1 MTEGNTTMTSV
12 ITRLEDRVAI
22 VTGGAH
28 GIGRVYALRLAAE
41 GAKVVI
47 ADLDTEGAEAV
58 ATEIKEGGGEALG
71 VYCDV
76 ADEDAIEAVAAAT
89 VEAYGRIDILINN
102 ASMFSVV
109 PMSRVGFE
117 DISRE
122 EWTKMMDVNVA
133 GTWLACKAVV
143 PEMRKNGYGKIVN
156 ISSGVVFKGVPM
168 RVHYV
173 ASKSAIIGFTRTLAR
188 EVGDDGITV
197 NCIAPGGTLSEENPS
212 EQVLAAR
219 QKKTGDRAIKRVQLP
234 EDLAGA
240 VAFFASDDSA
250 FITGQTLVVD
260 GGSVMH

>member
-1 MTEGNTTMTSV
+1 MHSLCS
-12 ITRLEDRVAI
+12 RLENRVAI

-47 ADLDTEGAEAV
+47 ADLDLAGAESV
-58 ATEIKEGGGEALG
+58 AAEIEADGGAAMG
-71 VYCDV
+71 VSCDIT
-76 ADEDAIEAVAAAT
+76 DEDALAAMVTKAVAA
-89 VEAYGRIDILINN
+89 YGSVDILVNN

-117 DISRE
+117 EISRD
-122 EWTKMMDVNVA
+122 EWARMMDVNVA

-143 PEMRKNGYGKIVN
+143 PEMRKRGYGRIVN
-156 ISSGVVFKGVPM
+156 ISSGVVFKGVPT

-173 ASKSAIIGFTRTLAR
+173 ASKAAVIGFTRTLAR
-188 EVGDDGITV
+188 EVGGDGITV
-197 NCIAPGGTLSEENPS
+197 NCIAPGGTLSEENPTP
-212 EQVLAAR
+212 EVLEAR
-219 QKKTGDRAIKRVQLP
+219 QKKTGDRAIKRVQVP

-240 VAFFASDDSA
+240 VAFLASDDSA

>member
-1 MTEGNTTMTSV
+1 MTEYAN
-12 ITRLEDRVAI
+12 RLVDRVAI

-28 GIGRVYALRLAAE
+28 GIGRVYALRLASE
-41 GAKVVI
+41 GAAVVI
-47 ADLDTEGAEAV
+47 ADLDEPGAQAVVDEIEATGGRGLAVRCDISDEEAVDAMVAAAV
-58 ATEIKEGGGEALG
+58 AT
-71 VYCDV
+71 
-76 ADEDAIEAVAAAT
+76 
-89 VEAYGRIDILINN
+89 YGRLDILINN

-117 DISRE
+117 EISRD
-122 EWTKMMDVNVA
+122 EWSKMMDVNVA
-133 GTWLACKAVV
+133 GTWLACKAAV
-143 PEMRKNGYGKIVN
+143 PQMRANGYGKIVN

-188 EVGDDGITV
+188 EVGGDNITV

-212 EQVLAAR
+212 AETIEAR

-240 VAFFASDDSA
+240 VAFFASPDSD

-260 GGSVMH
+260 GGSAMH

>member
-1 MTEGNTTMTSV
+1 MEREDSMQRV
-12 ITRLEDRVAI
+12 IRRLENRVAI
-22 VTGGAH
+22 VTGAAH

-41 GAKVVI
+41 GAKVAI
-47 ADLDTEGAEAV
+47 ADLDTAGAEAV
-58 ATEIKEGGGEALG
+58 AKEIAGDGGEALG

-76 ADEDAIEAVAAAT
+76 SDEEAVAAMVSAT
-89 VEAYGRIDILINN
+89 VEAYGKVDILVNN
-102 ASMFSVV
+102 AGMFSVV

-117 DISRE
+117 EISRD
-122 EWTKMMDVNVA
+122 EWDKMMDVNVA

-156 ISSGVVFKGVPM
+156 ISSGVVFKGVPL

-173 ASKSAIIGFTRTLAR
+173 ASKAAVIGFTRTLAR
-188 EVGDDGITV
+188 EIGGDNITV

-212 EQVLAAR
+212 QEVLEAR
-219 QKKTGDRAIKRVQLP
+219 QKKTGDRAIKRVQVP

-240 VAFFASDDSA
+240 VAFFASADSD

-260 GGSVMH
+260 GGSAMH

>member
-1 MTEGNTTMTSV
+1 MDNL
-12 ITRLEDRVAI
+12 INRLEGRVAI
-22 VTGGAH
+22 VTGAAH
-28 GIGRVYALRLAAE
+28 GIGRVYAIRLAAE

-47 ADLDTEGAEAV
+47 ADLDTEAALAV
-58 ATEIKEGGGEALG
+58 AAEITSEGGMALG

-76 ADEDAIEAVAAAT
+76 SDEDAIAEAVNATIAAFGT
-89 VEAYGRIDILINN
+89 INILINN
-102 ASMFSVV
+102 AGMFSVV

-117 DISRE
+117 DISRD
-122 EWTKMMDVNVA
+122 EWDKMMDVNVA

-173 ASKSAIIGFTRTLAR
+173 ASKAAVIGFTRTLAR
-188 EVGDDGITV
+188 EVGADNITV
-197 NCIAPGGTLSEENPS
+197 NCIAPGGTLSEENPTAA
-212 EQVLAAR
+212 VLEAR
-219 QKKTGDRAIKRVQLP
+219 QKKTHDRAIKRVQVP

-240 VAFFASDDSA
+240 VVFFASADSD

-260 GGSVMH
+260 GGSAMH

>member
-1 MTEGNTTMTSV
+1 MESV
-12 ITRLEDRVAI
+12 IGRLESRVAI
-22 VTGGAH
+22 VTGAAH

-41 GAKVVI
+41 GAKVAI
-47 ADLDTEGAEAV
+47 ADLDTDGAEAV
-58 ATEIKEGGGEALG
+58 AKEISSDGGEAIG

-76 ADEDAIEAVAAAT
+76 SDEKAVAAMVSAT
-89 VEAYGRIDILINN
+89 VEAYGRVDILINN
-102 ASMFSVV
+102 AGMFSVV

-117 DISRE
+117 EISRD
-122 EWTKMMDVNVA
+122 EWDKMMDVNVA

-173 ASKSAIIGFTRTLAR
+173 ASKAAVIGFTRTLAR
-188 EVGDDGITV
+188 EVGGDNITV

-212 EQVLAAR
+212 QEVLEAR
-219 QKKTGDRAIKRVQLP
+219 EKKTGDRAIKRVQMP

-240 VAFFASDDSA
+240 VAFFASQDSD

-260 GGSVMH
+260 GGSAMH

>member
-1 MTEGNTTMTSV
+1 MERLN
-12 ITRLEDRVAI
+12 TRLDGRVAI
-22 VTGGAH
+22 VTGAAH

-41 GAKVVI
+41 GAKVTI
-47 ADLDTEGAEAV
+47 ADLDTAGATDV
-58 ATEIKEGGGEALG
+58 ANEIIADGGEAIA
-71 VYCDV
+71 VHCDIS
-76 ADEDAIEAVAAAT
+76 DESDLALMTTAT
-89 VEAYGRIDILINN
+89 VEAFGRIDILINN
-102 ASMFSVV
+102 AGMFSVV

-117 DISRE
+117 DITRD
-122 EWTKMMDVNVA
+122 EWNKMMDVNVA
-133 GTWLACKAVV
+133 GTWLSCKAVV

-188 EVGDDGITV
+188 ELGDDNIMV

-212 EQVLAAR
+212 AEMLEAR
-219 QKKTGDRAIKRVQLP
+219 AKKTGDRALKRVQLP

-240 VAFFASDDSA
+240 VAFFASPDSD

-260 GGSVMH
+260 GGSAMN

>member
-1 MTEGNTTMTSV
+1 MGSLS
-12 ITRLEDRVAI
+12 TRLQDRVAI
-22 VTGGAH
+22 VTGAAH
-28 GIGRVYALRLAAE
+28 GIGKVYAMRLVAE
-41 GAKVVI
+41 GAKVAI
-47 ADLDTEGAEAV
+47 ADLDLAGAEAV
-58 ATEIKEGGGEALG
+58 AKEITDSGGDAIAIA
-71 VYCDV
+71 CDV
-76 ADEDAIEAVAAAT
+76 SDEEAVAAMVAT
-89 VEAYGRIDILINN
+89 TVKAFGRVDILVNN

-117 DISRE
+117 DIDLA
-122 EWTKMMDVNVA
+122 EWRKMMDVNVA
-133 GTWLACKAVV
+133 GTWLACKAAV

-173 ASKSAIIGFTRTLAR
+173 ASKAAIIGFTRTLAR
-188 EVGDDGITV
+188 EVGGDGITV

-212 EQVLAAR
+212 EEMLEAR
-219 QKKTGDRAIKRVQLP
+219 QKKTADRAIKRVQLP

-240 VAFFASDDSA
+240 MAFFASDDSA